1 MKTAD
6 VLANEKIGWIR
17 MKSSRGFTLLEVI
30 IVVAM
35 IGIMAAIAI
44 PAVMSWAPD
53 YKLKAAAR
61 DVYSTLQKARS
72 MAVKF
77 NRDAAVEFDPTSNS
91 YSICD
96 DWDGSAC
103 VGNQQTTTFA
113 SLGYGIGYG
122 HGNASSS
129 VGGGFD
135 NEVTFGG
142 DNVVFNSRG
151 LGNAGY
157 VYLDHQDNSK
167 TYAIGSLSSGVIRI
181 LKWNGSDWE

>member
-1 MKTAD
+1 MRDK
-6 VLANEKIGWIR
+6 
-17 MKSSRGFTLLEVI
+17 RGFTLLEVI
-30 IVVAM
+30 IVVGM

-44 PAVMSWAPD
+44 PTVMSWVPN

-77 NRDAAVEFDPTSNS
+77 NRDAAVQFDPTGDGS

-113 SLGYGIGYG
+113 SLGYGIGFG
-122 HGNASSS
+122 HGVATKQANSDGTAFPLDPDDDVS
-129 VGGGFD
+129 
-135 NEVTFGG
+135 
-142 DNVVFNSRG
+142 FNSNSYSFDRRG
-151 LGNAGY
+151 LGDVPSGY
-157 VYLDHQDNSK
+157 VYLDNNNST
-167 TYAIGSLSSGVIRI
+167 TYAIGALSSGAIRI